1 MRFLKR
7 KLYFLRL
14 FCLNSYIF
22 VLRLFFLFV
31 STALIWNCIGVNSKQ
46 NYAKLLLSF
55 PKCQKELDIALFFLR
70 GLNVLEERKS
80 GKVLK
85 EELSSKAAVKSCFLM
100 TLMFESINIT
110 SGEIWQLR
118 IHFSQT
124 FYILVYVYEY
134 KNSQYNCSQ
143 KYSFRCNYIK

>member
-55 PKCQKELDIALFFLR
+55 PKCQKELDIALFFFKRTECFR
-70 GLNVLEERKS
+70 GEEVWQGTKGRVIFK
-80 GKVLK
+80 G
-85 EELSSKAAVKSCFLM
+85 SCQIMFFDDSHVWEYQYHIRGNM
-100 TLMFESINIT
+100 TIKDTFFPNLLHSCLC
-110 SGEIWQLR
+110 IW
-118 IHFSQT
+118 
-124 FYILVYVYEY
+124 V
-134 KNSQYNCSQ
+134 
-143 KYSFRCNYIK
+143 